1 MKKRSSRLI
10 SGRSS
15 KLLEVRGLQV
25 NYSDIIAVRKAEF
38 SVEENEVVS
47 LVGSNGAGKT
57 TVLKTISGLLKPQ
70 KGEIRYG
77 EHRLDKLGSDRI
89 VEVGVAHVPEGRGMF
104 PRMSVE
110 ENILLGA
117 FIAAAKKRRKESMEK
132 VFSLFPRLRERKK
145 QLAGT
150 LSGGEQQ
157 MLAIARGLMALPKL
171 LMLDE
176 PSLGLAPLMVE
187 SIFKTIEQINREGVP
202 IFLVEQNVPQSL
214 AISKHAFVLEEG
226 GIALS
231 GEGSV
236 LLTNPHIKKLYLG
249 LGDEE

>member
-1 MKKRSSRLI
+1 M
-10 SGRSS
+10 
-15 KLLEVRGLQV
+15 LEVCGLQV

-57 TVLKTISGLLKPQ
+57 TVLKTISGLLRPQ

-157 MLAIARGLMALPKL
+157 MLAIARGLMAIPKL

-176 PSLGLAPLMVE
+176 PSLGLAPLMVQQVFE
-187 SIFKTIEQINREGVP
+187 VIMEIGSQKTTIL
-202 IFLVEQNVPQSL
+202 LVEQNVNLAL
-214 AISKHAFVLEEG
+214 AISHRGYVIENG
-226 GIALS
+226 VITLS
-231 GEGSV
+231 GTGED
-236 LLTNPHIKKLYLG
+236 LLNNEEVKRAYLG
-249 LGDEE
+249 L

>member
-1 MKKRSSRLI
+1 M
-10 SGRSS
+10 
-15 KLLEVRGLQV
+15 LEVRGLQV
-25 NYSDIIAVRKAEF
+25 NYSDIVAVRKAEF

-57 TVLKTISGLLKPQ
+57 TILKTISGLLKPQ

-176 PSLGLAPLMVE
+176 PSLGLAPLMVQQVFEVIMEIE
-187 SIFKTIEQINREGVP
+187 SQKTTIL
-202 IFLVEQNVPQSL
+202 LVEQNVNLAL
-214 AISKHAFVLEEG
+214 AISHRGYVLENG
-226 GIALS
+226 VITLS
-231 GEGSV
+231 GTGEE
-236 LLTNPHIKKLYLG
+236 LLNNEEVKRAYLG
-249 LGDEE
+249 L

>member
-1 MKKRSSRLI
+1 M
-10 SGRSS
+10 
-15 KLLEVRGLQV
+15 LEVRELQV
-25 NYSDIIAVRKAEF
+25 NYSDVIAVRGAGF
-38 SVEENEVVS
+38 SVEEDEVVS

-57 TVLKTISGLLKPQ
+57 TLLKTISGLLRPQ

-157 MLAIARGLMALPKL
+157 MLAIARGLMAIPKL

-176 PSLGLAPLMVE
+176 PSLGLAPLMVQQVFE
-187 SIFKTIEQINREGVP
+187 VIMEIGSQETTIL
-202 IFLVEQNVPQSL
+202 LVEQNVSLAL
-214 AISKHAFVLEEG
+214 AISHRGYVIENG
-226 GIALS
+226 VVTLS
-231 GEGSV
+231 GTGED
-236 LLTNPHIKKLYLG
+236 LLNNEEVKKAYLG
-249 LGDEE
+249 L

>member
-1 MKKRSSRLI
+1 M
-10 SGRSS
+10 
-15 KLLEVRGLQV
+15 LEVRGLQV
-25 NYSDIIAVRKAEF
+25 NYSDIVAVRKAEF

-57 TVLKTISGLLKPQ
+57 TILKTISGLLKPQ

-132 VFSLFPRLRERKK
+132 VFSLFPRLKERKK

-176 PSLGLAPLMVE
+176 PSLGLAPLMVQQVFEVIMEIE
-187 SIFKTIEQINREGVP
+187 SQKTTIL
-202 IFLVEQNVPQSL
+202 LVEQNVNLAL
-214 AISKHAFVLEEG
+214 AISHRGYVLENG
-226 GIALS
+226 VITLS
-231 GEGSV
+231 DIGSV
-236 LLTNPHIKKLYLG
+236 TSHWGASGFVAPN
-249 LGDEE
+249 

>member
-1 MKKRSSRLI
+1 
-10 SGRSS
+10 
-15 KLLEVRGLQV
+15 LLEVRGLQV

-176 PSLGLAPLMVE
+176 PSLGLAPLMVQQVFEVIMEIE
-187 SIFKTIEQINREGVP
+187 SQKTTIL
-202 IFLVEQNVPQSL
+202 LVEQNVNLAL
-214 AISKHAFVLEEG
+214 AISHRGYVLENG
-226 GIALS
+226 VITLS
-231 GEGSV
+231 GTGEE
-236 LLTNPHIKKLYLG
+236 LLNNEEVKRAYLG
-249 LGDEE
+249 L

>member
-1 MKKRSSRLI
+1 M
-10 SGRSS
+10 
-15 KLLEVRGLQV
+15 LEVRGLQV

-57 TVLKTISGLLKPQ
+57 TVLKTILGLLKPQ

-77 EHRLDKLGSDRI
+77 EHRLDKLRSDRI

-176 PSLGLAPLMVE
+176 PSLGLAPLMVQQVFEVIMEIE
-187 SIFKTIEQINREGVP
+187 SQKTTIL
-202 IFLVEQNVPQSL
+202 LVEQNVNLAL
-214 AISKHAFVLEEG
+214 AISHRGYVLENG
-226 GIALS
+226 VITLS
-231 GEGSV
+231 GTGEE
-236 LLTNPHIKKLYLG
+236 LLNNEQVKRAYLG
-249 LGDEE
+249 L

>member
-1 MKKRSSRLI
+1 M
-10 SGRSS
+10 
-15 KLLEVRGLQV
+15 LEVHGLQV

-57 TVLKTISGLLKPQ
+57 TVLKTISGLLRPQ

-89 VEVGVAHVPEGRGMF
+89 VEVGIAHVPEGRGMF

-117 FIAAAKKRRKESMEK
+117 FIAAAKKRRKESMER
-132 VFSLFPRLRERKK
+132 VFSFFPRLKERRK

-157 MLAIARGLMALPKL
+157 MLAIARGLMAIPKL

-176 PSLGLAPLMVE
+176 PSLGLAPLMVQQVFE
-187 SIFKTIEQINREGVP
+187 VIMEIGSQKTTIL
-202 IFLVEQNVPQSL
+202 LVEQNVSLAL
-214 AISKHAFVLEEG
+214 AISHRGYVIENG
-226 GIALS
+226 VISLS
-231 GEGSV
+231 GAGED
-236 LLTNPHIKKLYLG
+236 LLNNEEVKRAYLG
-249 LGDEE
+249 L

>member
-1 MKKRSSRLI
+1 
-10 SGRSS
+10 
-15 KLLEVRGLQV
+15 LLEVRGLQV

-57 TVLKTISGLLKPQ
+57 TVLKTISGLLRPQ

-157 MLAIARGLMALPKL
+157 MLAIARGLMAIPKL

-176 PSLGLAPLMVE
+176 PSLGLAPLMVQQVFE
-187 SIFKTIEQINREGVP
+187 VIMEIGSQKTTIL
-202 IFLVEQNVPQSL
+202 LVEQNVNLAL
-214 AISKHAFVLEEG
+214 AISHRGYVIENG
-226 GIALS
+226 VITLS
-231 GEGSV
+231 GTGED
-236 LLTNPHIKKLYLG
+236 LLNNEEVKRAYLG
-249 LGDEE
+249 L

>member
-1 MKKRSSRLI
+1 
-10 SGRSS
+10 
-15 KLLEVRGLQV
+15 LLEVCGLQV

-57 TVLKTISGLLKPQ
+57 TVLKTISGLLRPQ

-157 MLAIARGLMALPKL
+157 MLAIARGLMAIPKL

-176 PSLGLAPLMVE
+176 PSLGLAPLMVQQVFE
-187 SIFKTIEQINREGVP
+187 VIMEIGSQKTTIL
-202 IFLVEQNVPQSL
+202 LVEQNVNLAL
-214 AISKHAFVLEEG
+214 AISHRGYVIENG
-226 GIALS
+226 VITLS
-231 GEGSV
+231 GTGED
-236 LLTNPHIKKLYLG
+236 LLNNEEVKRAYLG
-249 LGDEE
+249 L

>member
-1 MKKRSSRLI
+1 
-10 SGRSS
+10 
-15 KLLEVRGLQV
+15 LLEVRGLQV

-57 TVLKTISGLLKPQ
+57 TVLKTISGLLRPQ

-117 FIAAAKKRRKESMEK
+117 FIAAAKNRRKESMEK

-157 MLAIARGLMALPKL
+157 MLAIARGLMAIPKL

-176 PSLGLAPLMVE
+176 PSLGLAPLMVQQVFE
-187 SIFKTIEQINREGVP
+187 VIMEIGSQKTTIL
-202 IFLVEQNVPQSL
+202 LVEQNVNLAL
-214 AISKHAFVLEEG
+214 AISHRGYVIENG
-226 GIALS
+226 VITLS
-231 GEGSV
+231 GTGED
-236 LLTNPHIKKLYLG
+236 LLNNEEVKRAYLG
-249 LGDEE
+249 L